1 MIKVSI
7 LVPVYNVED
16 YIQRCAVC
24 LFEQTYNN
32 IEYIFVDDASPD
44 KSITILKNT
53 IKRYPN
59 REKDVR
65 IITHEKNRGLA
76 VARNTAI
83 SNATGDYIFIVD
95 SDDYMEKQTIEW
107 MVEKQEETDAD
118 IIIGDYF
125 VHSEKGIK
133 KVNFPRFKKKEDLI
147 LGMLDTNGFHT
158 VWNKLIRRSLYVNN
172 HIMVKEGCNVD
183 EDRIQMVQATYF
195 AKKFAFIDH
204 YTYHYNNLNPTSV
217 WKSAIRNLTEDNASQ
232 LMRSFAVVKS
242 FFQNREKMYFQKAA
256 ASEFHLFYLCLSS
269 LCIGKQKKAY
279 YNILRKYYPEDYH
292 LWPLDKQQKTLYRI
306 AISNYYF
313 MSVFLWI
320 KNIKNNHS

>member
-7 LVPVYNVED
+7 LVPIYNVET
-16 YIQRCAVC
+16 YIHQCAVS

-44 KSITILKNT
+44 NSITILKDI

-83 SNATGDYIFIVD
+83 SNATGDYIYIAD
-95 SDDYMEKQTIEW
+95 SDDYIEKQTIKW

-125 VHSEKGIK
+125 VHSERGIEK
-133 KVNFPRFKKKEDLI
+133 IDFPRFKRKEDFI
-147 LGMLDTNGFHT
+147 LGMLDTNSFHT
-158 VWNKLIRRSLYVNN
+158 IWNKLMRRSLYVNN
-172 HIMVKEGCNVD
+172 HIMVKEGCNMN
-183 EDRIQMVQATYF
+183 EDQIQIVQVSYY
-195 AKKFAFIDH
+195 AKDFAFIDH
-204 YTYHYNNLNPTSV
+204 HTYHYNCLNPTSV
-217 WKSAIRNLTEDNASQ
+217 WNSAIRKLTEDSASQ

-242 FFQNREKMYFQKAA
+242 FFQNKEKEFFRKAA
-256 ASEFHLFYLCLSS
+256 ASEFHLFFYCLSN
-269 LCIGKQKKAY
+269 LCNSRQKKAY
-279 YNILRKYYPEDYH
+279 YNILRNFYPEDDH
-292 LWPLDKQQKTLYRI
+292 LWPLNKRQKTLYKMSF
-306 AISNYYF
+306 SNYYF
-313 MSVFLWI
+313 MSIFLWI
-320 KNIKNNHS
+320 KDIKKNM